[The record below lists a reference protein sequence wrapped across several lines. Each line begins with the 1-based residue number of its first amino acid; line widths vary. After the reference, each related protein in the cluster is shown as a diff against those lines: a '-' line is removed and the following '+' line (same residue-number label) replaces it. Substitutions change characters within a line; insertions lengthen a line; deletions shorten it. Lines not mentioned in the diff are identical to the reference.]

1 MMIKF
6 LKKLYEQRLK
16 RITIILLDDSKPGE
30 DNEFEIRP
38 KTLLNLFV
46 LSCLI
51 LSVFFV
57 GLFMITPLGALL
69 YTKED
74 AQMREDI
81 EQISKRV
88 ISLQDSLIVRDQQL
102 FEMKNIIRLS
112 MDTTLTTDDRFTA
125 VFESGSMYDD
135 GLTYGDNSANT
146 AGRVN
151 PSGIVFSNM
160 LNGTD
165 DFPANYPVS
174 GTFTREY
181 DPGSLHYG
189 IDIATANDEIIT
201 SIADGTV
208 VNASW
213 TVNDGYVLTIQHAG
227 GILSVYKHCSS
238 ITKKSGD
245 IVLKGDIV
253 GTTGDVGLNS
263 SGPHLHLEIWKD
275 GIPQDPS
282 LYLIQ

>member
-1 MMIKF
+1 MIKF

-16 RITIILLDDSKPGE
+16 HITIILLDDSKPGE
-30 DNEFEIRP
+30 DNSFDIRP
-38 KTLLNLFV
+38 KSLMNLFV
-46 LSCLI
+46 VACVVLSI
-51 LSVFFV
+51 IFV
-57 GLFMITPLGALL
+57 SLFMITPLGALL

-81 EQISKRV
+81 EAISERV

-112 MDTTLTTDDRFTA
+112 MDTTLSTDERFSA
-125 VFESGSMYDD
+125 VFESGDLYDEGYSFSD
-135 GLTYGDNSANT
+135 RPANT

-160 LNGTD
+160 LNSTD
-165 DFPANYPVS
+165 DFPANYPVE
-174 GTFTREY
+174 GTHTRGY
-181 DPGSLHYG
+181 DPDNLHFG
-189 IDIATANDEIIT
+189 IDIATPNNEVIT

-208 VNASW
+208 VSSSW
-213 TVNDGYVLTIQHAG
+213 TINDGYVLTIQHAG
-227 GILSVYKHCSS
+227 GIISVYKHCSS
-238 ITKKSGD
+238 VTKKSGD

-263 SGPHLHLEIWKD
+263 TGPHLHLEIWKD
-275 GIPQDPS
+275 GIPQDPA